1 MRRCCEE
8 TLRVLRAHKESLLTI
23 IEVFMHDPLYKWA
36 LSPKAARTRQA
47 ATADAAEEEVAAI
60 EEAPAAEGEREANK
74 DAERALLRIR
84 HKLDGL
90 EGGAAP
96 HALNPKP

>member
-8 TLRVLRAHKESLLTI
+8 TLRVLRAHKESLATI

-47 ATADAAEEEVAAI
+47 TADAAEEEVAAAI
-60 EEAPAAEGEREANK
+60 EETPAPEGEREANK

-90 EGGAAP
+90 EGGA
-96 HALNPKP
+96 NS